1 MCEPLSCK
9 QPGVC
14 SPSDGQCVYE
24 DAIDGTACDDGDRCS
39 SGDRCLD
46 ASCVALRQA
55 DDSFS
60 DFALWYG
67 GVGGNRVAGLVAN
80 GDEVVTLVEFPLGEG
95 REDATL
101 NVGGA
106 TGGGGLSVTLPPGAR
121 HGLALVRHTH
131 RGGVI
136 RAELVAHSAKPL
148 RGRGVHRMKNGLAI
162 LGDFTEEVSLLGE
175 EYASNMPA
183 DVEVIFAR
191 PLGEGDTEPW
201 FLENDSTQRVF
212 DGFLPGD
219 GTCAVVVMV
228 QGGSSARLRR
238 RGRVVAE
245 FSTTEEHAVSAHIG
259 VLPSCMDAVTIRRE
273 LRAEGG
279 IVAVFDHLLEG
290 DRLVLAGGTQGPF
303 EVSSSA
309 GDTELSSVPGP
320 HAFLVSVTGGQPRL
334 LAAVSD
340 PRHGPEG
347 IHFTTGSGL
356 HGERSAF
363 ALNVVGQATVV
374 VEGVGIPAADNP
386 MSANDNYPRALAVS
400 VDPEGRLELQA
411 SYFGEEKAPLF
422 RRLVPCESRLHTFGR
437 GNDGFTFSSFGKS
450 KRLFSKDLCVPDEPG
465 ANTVAEGSETFA
477 VPVEGTMGLF
487 VAGTTVGEC
496 RLGSAKTL
504 EVPRSEGSGFLL
516 RVNSEDGIGCP

>member
-1 MCEPLSCK
+1 M
-9 QPGVC
+9 
-14 SPSDGQCVYE
+14 
-24 DAIDGTACDDGDRCS
+24 
-39 SGDRCLD
+39 
-46 ASCVALRQA
+46 ALRSA
-55 DDSFS
+55 DDSFN

-136 RAELVAHSAKPL
+136 RAELVAHSDRPL
-148 RGRGVHRMKNGLAI
+148 RGRGVHRMKGELAI
-162 LGDFTEEVSLLGE
+162 LGGFTERVSLLGE
-175 EYASNMPA
+175 EYTSNMPA
-183 DVEVIFAR
+183 DAEVIFAR
-191 PLGEGDTEPW
+191 PLGGGDTEPW

-238 RGRVVAE
+238 RGRVIAE
-245 FSTTEEHAVSAHIG
+245 FSTTEEYAISAHIG

-290 DRLVLAGGTQGPF
+290 DRLVLAGGAQGPF

-309 GDTELSSVPGP
+309 GDAELSSLPGP
-320 HAFLVSVTGGQPRL
+320 HAFMVSVDGGQTRL

-340 PRHGPEG
+340 PRNGSEG
-347 IHFTTGSGL
+347 IHFTTGIGHHL
-356 HGERSAF
+356 GYSAF

-374 VEGVGIPAADNP
+374 VEGTTIPAVDNP
-386 MSANDNYPRALAVS
+386 GNANDNYPRALAVA
-400 VDPEGRLELQA
+400 VDPEGNLELQA
-411 SYFGEEKAPLF
+411 AYIGEEKAPLF
-422 RRLVPCESRLHTFGR
+422 RRLVPYESRIHTFGR
-437 GNDGFTFSSFGKS
+437 GNDGFTLSSFGRS
-450 KRLFSKDLCVPDEPG
+450 KRQFSKNLCVPHEPG
-465 ANTVAEGSETFA
+465 ANTVAEPSDTFA

-487 VAGTTVGEC
+487 VAGTTIGGC

-504 EVPRSEGSGFLL
+504 EVPVSEGSAFLL